1 MAEQIAQEERR
12 SDAAP
17 TTYVFVDTLEE
28 GEQDPFT
35 EEEQRIYAQIL
46 ASAPPGVAAALK
58 QIRGPIV
65 TAVSAP

>member
-1 MAEQIAQEERR
+1 MAEHTAQEERR

-35 EEEQRIYAQIL
+35 EEERRIYAQIL
-46 ASAPPGVAAALK
+46 ASAPTKVAAALRE
-58 QIRGPIV
+58 IVGPIV
-65 TAVSAP
+65 PAVAP